1 MHDLVGLRGHVEIEL
16 IDDHGNVVEYSFKNS
31 VRDALREAVAAAIA
45 QQSSN
50 FPTQIQISDG
60 CGYIR
65 QQVDSSTQD
74 STLSLNNSTQQKISQ
89 YVNVSDGGSHSAWRA
104 VLLWM
109 KRIGTPAGTLSIEL
123 RSQSGGM
130 TTGAGFAITNGVSAS
145 ISAMSLPTT
154 FGWVPFW
161 FGPSS
166 LPVRTSYTNI
176 ILSSSG
182 YTYSGG
188 VTEVQVGTD
197 ASSPDGVT
205 GLAAIYDGSSWTG
218 VSPSTT
224 TIFRMVALA
233 SSELTAVPAIT
244 TSVTKTISG
253 RSRQNKIAARL
264 LATFAKSE
272 ANDYIAAAGLLTDQG
287 TLCAIANMGF
297 QKKNTQIMNVYW
309 VIEVE

>member
-60 CGYIR
+60 CGHIR
-65 QQVDSSTQD
+65 QQVASSTQD
-74 STLSLNNSTQQKISQ
+74 STLSLNNSAQQKISQ

-123 RSQSGGM
+123 RSQSGSM
-130 TTGAGFAITNGVSAS
+130 TSGAGFAITNGVSAS

-154 FGWVPFW
+154 LGWVPFW

-166 LPVRTSYTNI
+166 LPVRTSFTNI

-205 GLAAIYDGSSWTG
+205 GLAATYDGSSWTG